1 MKTPL
6 SPVLYPL
13 EALGALVAYGAMHAL
28 PLETASA
35 FGAAVLARIGPRL
48 ALHARA
54 RDNLARAFPGMAD
67 AEIDTILDG
76 MWRNLGQTAGE
87 FAHLK
92 TMRAEIGERVEVI
105 GAERAEALAASPGPT
120 IFISG
125 HLANWELMPLVSARF
140 GMPIDAVFRAPD
152 NPLVRSLYNRR
163 RIHPDSRMIPKGGDG
178 ARMVLTSL
186 REKRRLGLL
195 VDQKLNEGIEARFFG
210 RPAMTGDA
218 FAQFAIRLKCPVV
231 PIRIERLEGVRFRV
245 TVEAP
250 MAVPD
255 TGDRTADVTTMVQAA
270 NDLLEGWIR
279 ERPEQWLWVH
289 KRWKA

>member
-1 MKTPL
+1 MKSPL

-13 EALGALVAYGAMHAL
+13 EAIGALAAYGALHAL

-35 FGAAVLARIGPRL
+35 FGAATLARIGPRL
-48 ALHARA
+48 SLHARA
-54 RDNLARAFPGMAD
+54 RDNLERAFPEKTA
-67 AEIDTILDG
+67 AEIARILDG
-76 MWRNLGQTAGE
+76 MWRNLGRTAGE

-92 TMRAEIGERVEVI
+92 AMRAEIGDRVEVI
-105 GAERAEALAASPGPT
+105 GGERAEALATRPGPT

-125 HLANWELMPLVSARF
+125 HLANWELMPLVSAQF

-163 RIHPDSRMIPKGGDG
+163 RLHPDSRMIPKGGEG
-178 ARMVLTSL
+178 ARMVLASL

-195 VDQKLNEGIEARFFG
+195 IDQKLNEGLEATFFG

-218 FAQFAIRLKCPVV
+218 FAQFALRLKCPVV
-231 PIRIERLEGVRFRV
+231 PIRIERLDGVRFRV
-245 TVEAP
+245 TVDTP
-250 MAVPD
+250 LAVPD
-255 TGDRTADVTTMVQAA
+255 TGDRSTDVATMVQAA

-289 KRWKA
+289 KRWKT